1 MSFFLFVEKQLFILI
16 VVNLMSVPKVMSPR
30 TYSSFLIAIF
40 DLFSRFLFRFVDVKD
55 AVPNSGRKKIYNL
68 FFYVK
73 NENEKKHF
81 P

>member
-1 MSFFLFVEKQLFILI
+1 
-16 VVNLMSVPKVMSPR
+16 MSVPKVVSPR
-30 TYSSFLIAIF
+30 TYSSFVIVIF
-40 DLFSRFLFRFVDVKD
+40 DLFSQFFFQIRDVKD

-73 NENEKKHF
+73 NEIEKKHF